1 MVRRIN
7 SRFGLI
13 ISLWRSPWAWF
24 SGLIF
29 LFSFYSFIRGE
40 FNPQWPAL
48 GQFMPL
54 WAYAILGLGLLWLAT
69 FETAYRYIR
78 SIQPPS
84 IAEIRKLLLR
94 RQAEGFSIR
103 KNRGDGWEA
112 KTHAWYQT
120 VLDDLTLIFGP
131 DYSKLFDAELGRK
144 PNSVTAGVSA
154 CCFRSPVRSHRM
166 GDPLCGARACVNAA
180 WSVTGW
186 RCAGSRVGSALHG
199 ASDARDIGCPFAVS
213 YRFCPRVC
221 RGSVPATGTTCAA
234 SSQRYVYIRPGEA
247 PGV

>member
-1 MVRRIN
+1 
-7 SRFGLI
+7 
-13 ISLWRSPWAWF
+13 
-24 SGLIF
+24 
-29 LFSFYSFIRGE
+29 
-40 FNPQWPAL
+40 
-48 GQFMPL
+48 MPL

-120 VLDDLTLIFGP
+120 VLDDLTLIFGT

-144 PNSVTAGVSA
+144 PNIKLPTGGKNPKFLIVHA
-154 CCFRSPVRSHRM
+154 CEMLENQMKQDLVEDRITPSPKLKKR
-166 GDPLCGARACVNAA
+166 LE
-180 WSVTGW
+180 T
-186 RCAGSRVGSALHG
+186 L
-199 ASDARDIGCPFAVS
+199 
-213 YRFCPRVC
+213 
-221 RGSVPATGTTCAA
+221 
-234 SSQRYVYIRPGEA
+234 
-247 PGV
+247 